1 MTEGDEIT
9 EITVSDSSENAK
21 KRIDE
26 YAVKNDT
33 QVLYYSYNG
42 HFYKQLTYESVYD
55 SASKKYK
62 YVVYANAYEEISFEK
77 TYVKISW
84 NPVNNDTATMKNKAG
99 DMMKVGYEVVC
110 DGNTKVYNL
119 SLITHLRAHETR
131 HDLVCRLLLEK
142 KKKKKKKK

>member
-1 MTEGDEIT
+1 MYRVNGKTYRVLRSCDATGYHYVTEGDEIT

-42 HFYKQLTYESVYD
+42 LFYRHLTYESVYD

-77 TYVKISW
+77 IRKS
-84 NPVNNDTATMKNKAG
+84 
-99 DMMKVGYEVVC
+99 
-110 DGNTKVYNL
+110 
-119 SLITHLRAHETR
+119 S
-131 HDLVCRLLLEK
+131 
-142 KKKKKKKK
+142 

>member
-55 SASKKYK
+55 SASKNINMLYMQML
-62 YVVYANAYEEISFEK
+62 
-77 TYVKISW
+77 
-84 NPVNNDTATMKNKAG
+84 MK
-99 DMMKVGYEVVC
+99 
-110 DGNTKVYNL
+110 
-119 SLITHLRAHETR
+119 RF
-131 HDLVCRLLLEK
+131 LLK
-142 KKKKKKKK
+142 KLM